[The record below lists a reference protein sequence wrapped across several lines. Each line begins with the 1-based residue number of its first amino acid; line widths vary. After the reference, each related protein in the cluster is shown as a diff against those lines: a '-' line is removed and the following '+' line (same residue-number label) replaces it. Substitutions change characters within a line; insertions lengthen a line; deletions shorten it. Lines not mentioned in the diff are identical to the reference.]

1 MSTNK
6 EKIVKFKYHIT
17 RYQEIKGMEGP
28 QRDNQFLLKY
38 VKPSVYNAK
47 KFYLQ
52 IERLRATLSPFSPN
66 WCGF

>member
-17 RYQEIKGMEGP
+17 RYQEIKGMEGS
-28 QRDNQFLLKY
+28 QRGNQFLLKY

-47 KFYLQ
+47 KFYL
-52 IERLRATLSPFSPN
+52 
-66 WCGF
+66 